1 MKSKELLSIDNY
13 FVSDIVDQNKFTT
26 RKNQKIIKSDIIN
39 VNKILSEIFGED
51 NIPKIGKRKMSKIG
65 KSINEEN
72 IENPL
77 EKLGNMYIQNII
89 PNNNTIIRAFS
100 NQYYWI
106 SNTLYDIDFRNLG
119 YYNNLQTDLTNYFKS
134 NIIDFLKDISN
145 KDYIKEN

>member
-13 FVSDIVDQNKFTT
+13 FVSDIVDHNKFTP
-26 RKNQKIIKSDIIN
+26 RENQKIIKSDVIN

-51 NIPKIGKRKMSKIG
+51 NIPKIGKRKISKVG

-89 PNNNTIIRAFS
+89 SIV
-100 NQYYWI
+100 YYC
-106 SNTLYDIDFRNLG
+106 
-119 YYNNLQTDLTNYFKS
+119 KVV
-134 NIIDFLKDISN
+134 
-145 KDYIKEN
+145 